1 MIIILINK
9 KGICMKSN
17 STPLDPSSNIA
28 DMATNISI
36 EKLQTTVLFLTTKY
50 AQTREL
56 KFAQATYQHLCMIND
71 HTDAS
76 PELKYF
82 AQSLIM
88 KWRLIAC
95 NNSSRFSSLN

>member
-1 MIIILINK
+1 ME
-9 KGICMKSN
+9 SN
-17 STPLDPSSNIA
+17 STPLDSSSNHEG
-28 DMATNISI
+28 MTTNISI

-71 HTDAS
+71 HNDAS

-82 AQSLIM
+82 AQTLIM
-88 KWRLIAC
+88 KWRSIAC
-95 NNSSRFSSLN
+95 NNSLRFSTLN

>member
-1 MIIILINK
+1 ME
-9 KGICMKSN
+9 SN
-17 STPLDPSSNIA
+17 NTPLNPPSNIA
-28 DMATNISI
+28 EIATNISI
-36 EKLQTTVLFLTTKY
+36 EKLQTTVLFLTTNY

-56 KFAQATYQHLCMIND
+56 KFAQATYQHLCIIND
-71 HTDAS
+71 HNDAS
-76 PELKYF
+76 PELKYL